1 MVSFS
6 IFISFK
12 VIKNICAKLFL
23 ITAELII
30 KFVDKNISYHRLKER
45 CYNLLIKR
53 INTTNFNQRHMLKDF
68 CFKVF
73 IKDFFAKYFYF
84 FLNLNV
90 ALWFCTARS
99 VREID
104 LMVLM
109 NLYSPSVFLLLILYV
124 GEYLGGGPSCLQG
137 RLHWEMDFTPHNYG
151 MALL

>member
-53 INTTNFNQRHMLKDF
+53 INTTNFNQRHTYVKGFLFQSFYKR
-68 CFKVF
+68 
-73 IKDFFAKYFYF
+73 FFRK
-84 FLNLNV
+84 
-90 ALWFCTARS
+90 
-99 VREID
+99 I
-104 LMVLM
+104 
-109 NLYSPSVFLLLILYV
+109 FLLFFKSKCRTLVLHCTKRTRNRFNGFNELVLPLSIFV
-124 GEYLGGGPSCLQG
+124 IDFICWRVLGRWPIMSAG
-137 RLHWEMDFTPHNYG
+137 
-151 MALL
+151 

>member
-84 FLNLNV
+84 FLKSKCRTSLV
-90 ALWFCTARS
+90 LHCTKRTRNRFNGFNELVLPLS
-99 VREID
+99 IFVID
-104 LMVLM
+104 FICWRVL
-109 NLYSPSVFLLLILYV
+109 
-124 GEYLGGGPSCLQG
+124 G
-137 RLHWEMDFTPHNYG
+137 RWPIMSAG
-151 MALL
+151 